1 MLESLRWRN
10 DSGKLGRV
18 FEVFRPV
25 FQRARPWL
33 EADADSLRQAAVVFE
48 EWSQRHLAAGMPSA
62 RDAGARLAS
71 ESRLYRSQAAIL
83 RRLLAL
89 PLEEREWRRFVR
101 SGFEVDGVI
110 PRGYFGPPNSLEQL
124 GRYTVGWAKPAAE
137 RWLQSGEAPFRTLN
151 YPELMAGYQA
161 LNPDAY
167 GNRYPFDLFVA
178 RIPLE
183 DLTGWKGPPLRQALW
198 LLASEDR
205 GRAVL
210 LEARDGTLWYAP
222 LKNRGELE
230 TLDEAGAAGSRD
242 PLGYPARLWARWLD
256 PRRWV
261 SETARL
267 ETSQVPVILADLFRP
282 NFQDYLSRESHAGVL
297 MPLDGSGR
305 REELV
310 RALRFRFKQATPDFR
325 VWMRHGWNVNTMGQ
339 QPAGSHGGFLPL
351 ETQTVF
357 MVWGGDELRLQRG
370 RKLSGAFLTLD
381 IAPTLMDA
389 IGRLDPASG
398 RVLPDPDHPSAP
410 EFPPFPGRV
419 IPIRRPSPDP

>member
-1 MLESLRWRN
+1 M
-10 DSGKLGRV
+10 DT
-18 FEVFRPV
+18 
-25 FQRARPWL
+25 
-33 EADADSLRQAAVVFE
+33 
-48 EWSQRHLAAGMPSA
+48 
-62 RDAGARLAS
+62 
-71 ESRLYRSQAAIL
+71 
-83 RRLLAL
+83 
-89 PLEEREWRRFVR
+89 
-101 SGFEVDGVI
+101 
-110 PRGYFGPPNSLEQL
+110 PP
-124 GRYTVGWAKPAAE
+124 GC
-137 RWLQSGEAPFRTLN
+137 
-151 YPELMAGYQA
+151 
-161 LNPDAY
+161 
-167 GNRYPFDLFVA
+167 
-178 RIPLE
+178 
-183 DLTGWKGPPLRQALW
+183 
-198 LLASEDR
+198 
-205 GRAVL
+205 GRAGST
-210 LEARDGTLWYAP
+210 R
-222 LKNRGELE
+222 
-230 TLDEAGAAGSRD
+230 AGGF
-242 PLGYPARLWARWLD
+242 
-256 PRRWV
+256 

-267 ETSQVPVILADLFRP
+267 ETSLVPVILADLFRP